1 MRVLLVTLAIIFANS
16 FSHNLVA
23 QETNT
28 TTNEELAPDQY
39 PELEKIPTLMQVHEQ
54 ENLNYKPQ
62 IAPTAVAIEGFIP
75 EQKLEISR
83 EALYW
88 INKRLEPWEEFDR
101 YVTFQDTVIVNPLFL
116 PFVFRSK
123 SIADTMTWAP
133 IRYHEQEFPQTSWIK
148 TDTLFKERL
157 IVQRFRDTAYD
168 YIVQNNRDDIKYAQS
183 FFPKG
188 GDFVKPIIIEGKKPE
203 EILTVDNT
211 SDLDQVTAPVKFIPE
226 RRYWTSSMNSSLQFS
241 QNYISPNWYKGG
253 SSNINLLSR
262 NFFRYDY
269 NRDKVQFVNEM
280 EWKVSF
286 FNAPKDSLRSFKIGD
301 DVLRIYSNLGYKA
314 FSKWYYTVN
323 CDFNTLVFKNYIE
336 NTNTLRAAFLS
347 PMILKLGLGMK
358 YSTGKASERVKGRNY
373 NFNINLDPLA
383 LSYKYIAN
391 KNVDVVQHG
400 IPEGEKHLTQIGSN
414 IRAELNFN
422 INKNISFYS
431 RASYFTNYEKIE
443 IENENRLN
451 MAISRYFSTMI
462 SITLR
467 YDDSVPLNED
477 FKTHLQVNELL
488 SFGFNYK
495 W

>member
-1 MRVLLVTLAIIFANS
+1 MRVLLVILATISANIL
-16 FSHNLVA
+16 SHNMVA
-23 QETNT
+23 QENNT
-28 TTNEELAPDQY
+28 TTNEQLVPEQY
-39 PELEKIPTLMQVHEQ
+39 PELEKIPTLKQIHKQ
-54 ENLNYKPQ
+54 ENSNYKTQ
-62 IAPTAVAIEGFIP
+62 VAPTTVVIDGFIP

-116 PFVFRSK
+116 PFVFKSK
-123 SIADTMTWAP
+123 SIADTMSWAP
-133 IRYHEQEFPQTSWIK
+133 VRYHEQEFPQTSWIK
-148 TDTLFKERL
+148 TDTLFKEQL
-157 IVQRFRDTAYD
+157 IVQRFRDAAYD
-168 YIVQNNRDDIKYAQS
+168 YVVQNNRDDIKYAQS

-188 GDFVKPIIIEGKKPE
+188 GDYVKPIIIEGKKPE
-203 EILTVDNT
+203 EMLTVDNT
-211 SDLDQVTAPVKFIPE
+211 SDLDQVTKPVKFIPE

-301 DVLRIYSNLGYKA
+301 DVLRIYSNLGYRA
-314 FSKWYYTVN
+314 FDKWYYTIN

-347 PMILKLGLGMK
+347 PMVLRLGIGMK
-358 YSTGKASERVKGRNY
+358 YSTSGASKTVNGRNY
-373 NFNINLDPLA
+373 NFNINLDPLS
-383 LSYKYIAN
+383 LSYKYISN
-391 KNVDVVQHG
+391 KKVNVVQHG
-400 IPEGEKHLTQIGSN
+400 IPEGDKRLTQVGSN
-414 IRAELNFN
+414 IRAEVNFN
-422 INKNISFYS
+422 INKKISLYS

-462 SITLR
+462 SFTLR

-477 FKTHLQVNELL
+477 FKSHLQINELL